1 MLSFEEPEYVL
12 IDNISTGTSTGVISK
27 AWYKNLKG
35 KIILVKGNTN
45 GGFEP
50 YAEFIASKVLD
61 ILEIDHI
68 SYRLEPK
75 EDFSEVKVY
84 GDDVKHVSVCEEYEE
99 IMQGQ
104 VITLWEFLDTITEVK
119 KSDYWQAAIK
129 FINLDQLKTLLVID
143 AYFANKD
150 RHLSNIEVVFKNE
163 KDYKLV
169 RGFDFGAS
177 LGVTIPLKTLVDGRG
192 LDKSKPFKDTH
203 REQVHL
209 ICRYSN
215 YRKRVSITRENF
227 INTVL
232 KFIEDEVTCIP
243 EGRTVEM
250 KRMLVKRMHY
260 LDNLIDWGD

>member
-1 MLSFEEPEYVL
+1 MLNFGKPEYIL
-12 IDNISTGTSTGVISK
+12 IDKISIGTSTGVISK
-27 AWYKNLKG
+27 AWHTDPKG
-35 KIILVKGNTN
+35 KMILAKGNTE

-68 SYRLEPK
+68 TYRLEPR
-75 EDFSEVKVY
+75 EDFSEVKAY
-84 GDDVKHVSVCEEYEE
+84 GDDVKHVSVCEEYGEL
-99 IMQGQ
+99 MQGQ
-104 VITLWEFLDTITEVK
+104 VITLWEFLDTVTEVK
-119 KSDYWQAAIK
+119 KGDYWQAVIK
-129 FINLDQLKTLLVID
+129 FIDLDELKTLLVLD
-143 AYFANKD
+143 AYLSNKD
-150 RHLSNIEVVFKNE
+150 RHLSNIEVVFK
-163 KDYKLV
+163 DDGSYKLV

-177 LGVTIPLKTLVDGRG
+177 LGATTPLKTLVDRRG

-215 YRKRVSITRENF
+215 YRKRVSVSKENF

-243 EGRTVEM
+243 EKRIVEM
-250 KRMLVKRMHY
+250 KRMLVTRMHY

>member
-1 MLSFEEPEYVL
+1 MLSFEKSEYVL
-12 IDNISTGTSTGVISK
+12 IDKISIGTSTGVVSK
-27 AWYKNLKG
+27 AWYKDLKG
-35 KIILVKGNTN
+35 KCILVKGNTD

-61 ILEIDHI
+61 ILEIDHV

-99 IMQGQ
+99 LIQGQ
-104 VITLWEFLDTITEVK
+104 ITTLWEFLDTITEIK

-129 FINLDQLKTLLVID
+129 FINLDELKTLLAVD
-143 AYFANKD
+143 AYLANKD

-163 KDYKLV
+163 ESYKLV
-169 RGFDFGAS
+169 RGFDSGAS
-177 LGVTIPLKTLVDGRG
+177 LGATIPLKKLVDGRG

-215 YRKRVSITRENF
+215 YRKRVSVSKENF
-227 INTVL
+227 INTIL
-232 KFIEDEVTCIP
+232 KFIEDDITCIP
-243 EGRTVEM
+243 ERRIVEM
-250 KRMLVKRMHY
+250 KRMLVTRMHY